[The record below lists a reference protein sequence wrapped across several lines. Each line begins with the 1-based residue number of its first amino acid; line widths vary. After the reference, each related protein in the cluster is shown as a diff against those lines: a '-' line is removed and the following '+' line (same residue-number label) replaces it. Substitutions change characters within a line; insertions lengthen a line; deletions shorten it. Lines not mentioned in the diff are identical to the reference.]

1 MIEINFKC
9 EEQTAVQVAHEF
21 VSALT
26 ASETLNNQKEAKLA
40 ELSHKQRI
48 NDMECERSVQIAK
61 SLGDTIKQMLP
72 DVMKFLF
79 GMIREK
85 NFNTLV
91 NNPDIK
97 KFIHVV
103 SKSDTTEA
111 EADDE
116 PETEEPEDDEPE
128 AKDLSPENK
137 TE

>member
-9 EEQTAVQVAHEF
+9 EEQTVVQVAHEF
-21 VSALT
+21 ASALT
-26 ASETLNNQKEAKLA
+26 TSETLNTQKEAKLD
-40 ELSHKQRI
+40 ELITKQKI
-48 NDMECERSVQIAK
+48 NDMECEKSVQIAK
-61 SLGDTIKQMLP
+61 SLGDTIKEMLP

-85 NFNTLV
+85 NFNALV

-97 KFIHVV
+97 KYIHVV
-103 SKSDTTEA
+103 SKSDTA

-128 AKDLSPENK
+128 GKDLSPENK